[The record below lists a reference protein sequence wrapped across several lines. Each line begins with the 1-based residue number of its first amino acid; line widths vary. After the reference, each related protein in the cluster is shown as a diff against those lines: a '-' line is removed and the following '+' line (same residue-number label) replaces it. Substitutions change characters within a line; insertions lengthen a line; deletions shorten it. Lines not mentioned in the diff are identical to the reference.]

1 MCISPYRGVEMTDEV
16 WMLRKILTKSPLTNL
31 FWTRTNPVQASK
43 NMYEFHTQYIW
54 SLLHCRYYLC
64 LQLRKDILQGRLPC
78 SFVTLALLGSYA
90 LQSELGEYDPEVH
103 GSEYAKEM
111 KMAQGQTKE
120 LEDKMMELHHTYRSE
135 RCLSQTVLDVFTF
148 IT

>member
-1 MCISPYRGVEMTDEV
+1 MINV
-16 WMLRKILTKSPLTNL
+16 
-31 FWTRTNPVQASK
+31 RTAC
-43 NMYEFHTQYIW
+43 
-54 SLLHCRYYLC
+54 HCRYYLC

-120 LEDKMMELHHTYRSE
+120 LEDKMMELHRTYRSVAQWIHPCSSTYPGRPHSHWDHWDDGGFE
-135 RCLSQTVLDVFTF
+135 PSTLLE
-148 IT
+148 

>member
-1 MCISPYRGVEMTDEV
+1 M
-16 WMLRKILTKSPLTNL
+16 
-31 FWTRTNPVQASK
+31 
-43 NMYEFHTQYIW
+43 
-54 SLLHCRYYLC
+54 HCRYYLC

-103 GSEYAKEM
+103 GNEYAKDL

-135 RCLSQTVLDVFTF
+135 HCLSGLASLAGFSKITYPSFKWICKTIILQVKPF
-148 IT
+148 IQNVTEVHKYYLQNVIKYLKQKY